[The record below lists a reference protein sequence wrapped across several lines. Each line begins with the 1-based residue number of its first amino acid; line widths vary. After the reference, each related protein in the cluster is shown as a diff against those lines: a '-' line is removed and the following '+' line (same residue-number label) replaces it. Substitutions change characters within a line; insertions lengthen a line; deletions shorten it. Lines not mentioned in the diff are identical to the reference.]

1 VANPFFSDGG
11 FVIMKPTYA
20 LTAQKLTVHR
30 GSLCVLG
37 EVDLSIHA
45 AQWTCV
51 VGPNGAGKTTLLKAM
66 AGLLPSSGELRVQ
79 EQDLRT
85 LAAKDRAKMIAWLG
99 QQEQGSDD
107 LSVNDVVM
115 LGRLPHQSSW
125 VGADAKDTAQ
135 VQTWLTLLQLT
146 HLKDISLAQL
156 SAGERQRALLGRA
169 LAVQAPILLMDEPIA
184 NVDLPNQSDWLQT
197 VQQLTQ
203 QNTTVVSV
211 LHDLN
216 LAMRAD
222 HVVLMHQGR
231 LVIHAKP
238 DDPQLHQALMQV
250 FAQRITIHRVAD
262 QWVVLPL

>member
-1 VANPFFSDGG
+1 
-11 FVIMKPTYA
+11 MKPAYA
-20 LTAQKLTVHR
+20 LTAQKLTVQR
-30 GSLCVLG
+30 GSLSVLG

-45 AQWTCV
+45 TQWTCV

-66 AGLLPSSGELRVQ
+66 AGLLPSTGELHVQ
-79 EQDLRT
+79 DQDLRM

-125 VGADAKDTAQ
+125 VGADAQDIAQ
-135 VQTWLTLLQLT
+135 AQTWLALLQLMP
-146 HLKDISLAQL
+146 LREKSLAQL

-231 LVIHAKP
+231 VVIHAKP
-238 DDPQLHQALMQV
+238 DDPLLHKALMEV
-250 FAQRITIHRVAD
+250 FAHRIKIHRVAD
-262 QWVVLPL
+262 QWVVLPI

>member
-1 VANPFFSDGG
+1 
-11 FVIMKPTYA
+11 MKPAYA
-20 LTAQKLTVHR
+20 FTAQKLTVQR
-30 GSLCVLG
+30 GPLNVLC
-37 EVDLSIHA
+37 EVDLCVHA

-66 AGLLPSSGELRVQ
+66 AGLLPSTGELRVQ
-79 EQDLRT
+79 GQDVRM
-85 LAAKDRAKMIAWLG
+85 LAAKDRAKMMAWLG

-107 LSVNDVVM
+107 LSVTDVVM

-125 VGADAKDTAQ
+125 VGADSQDMAEAH
-135 VQTWLTLLQLT
+135 TWLAQLQLT
-146 HLKDISLAQL
+146 HLKEKSLSQL

-203 QNTTVVSV
+203 HNTTVVSV

-222 HVVLMHQGR
+222 HVVLMNQGR
-231 LVIHAKP
+231 LVIQAKP
-238 DDPQLHQALMQV
+238 DDPLLHQALMEV
-250 FAQRITIHRVAD
+250 FAYRISIHRLAD
-262 QWVVLPL
+262 QWVVLPI

>member
-1 VANPFFSDGG
+1 
-11 FVIMKPTYA
+11 MKSAYA
-20 LTAQKLTVHR
+20 LTAQKLTVQR
-30 GSLCVLG
+30 GSLRVLG
-37 EVDLSIHA
+37 EVDVSVHA
-45 AQWTCV
+45 GQWTCV

-66 AGLLPSSGELRVQ
+66 AGLLPSTGELHVHGR
-79 EQDLRT
+79 DLRT
-85 LAAKDRAKMIAWLG
+85 LHAKDRAKTVAWLG

-107 LSVNDVVM
+107 LSVSDVVM

-125 VGADAKDTAQ
+125 VGADAQDIAQ
-135 VQTWLTLLQLT
+135 AQTWLALLQLLP
-146 HLKDISLAQL
+146 LKEKSLAQL

-203 QNTTVVSV
+203 HNTTVVSV

-222 HVVLMHQGR
+222 HVVLMQQGR

-238 DDPQLHQALMQV
+238 DDPLLHKALMEV
-250 FAQRITIHRVAD
+250 FAHRITIHRVAD
-262 QWVVLPL
+262 QWVVLPN

>member
-1 VANPFFSDGG
+1 
-11 FVIMKPTYA
+11 
-20 LTAQKLTVHR
+20 LH
-30 GSLCVLG
+30 VL
-37 EVDLSIHA
+37 
-45 AQWTCV
+45 
-51 VGPNGAGKTTLLKAM
+51 
-66 AGLLPSSGELRVQ
+66 
-79 EQDLRT
+79 EQDLRM

-125 VGADAKDTAQ
+125 VGTDAQDVAQ
-135 VQTWLTLLQLT
+135 AQTWLALLQLIP
-146 HLKDISLAQL
+146 LREKSLAQL

-231 LVIHAKP
+231 VVIHAKP
-238 DDPQLHQALMQV
+238 DDPLLHKALMEV
-250 FAQRITIHRVAD
+250 FAHRIKIHRVAD
-262 QWVVLPL
+262 QWVVLPI

>member
-1 VANPFFSDGG
+1 
-11 FVIMKPTYA
+11 MKSSYA
-20 LTAQKLTVHR
+20 FTAQKLTVQR
-30 GSLCVLG
+30 GPLNVLS

-79 EQDLRT
+79 GQDLKL
-85 LAAKDRAKMIAWLG
+85 LAVKDRAKMIAWLG

-107 LSVNDVVM
+107 LSVSDVVM

-125 VGADAKDTAQ
+125 VGADSQDTAQ
-135 VQTWLTLLQLT
+135 VHTWLEQLQLMP
-146 HLKDISLAQL
+146 LKEKSLSQL

-169 LAVQAPILLMDEPIA
+169 LAVQAPMLLMDEPIA

-203 QNTTVVSV
+203 HNTTVVSV

-222 HVVLMHQGR
+222 HVVLMNQGR
-231 LVIHAKP
+231 LVIQAKP
-238 DDPQLHQALMQV
+238 DDPLLHQALMEV
-250 FAQRITIHRVAD
+250 FAHRITINRLAD

>member
-1 VANPFFSDGG
+1 
-11 FVIMKPTYA
+11 MKPSYA
-20 LTAQKLTVHR
+20 FTAQKLTVQR
-30 GSLCVLG
+30 GLLNVLC

-66 AGLLPSSGELRVQ
+66 AGLLPSTGELRVQ
-79 EQDLRT
+79 GHDLRK
-85 LAAKDRAKMIAWLG
+85 LSAKDRAKMMAWLG

-107 LSVNDVVM
+107 LSVSDVVM

-125 VGADAKDTAQ
+125 VGVDAQDIAQ
-135 VQTWLTLLQLT
+135 AQTWLTLLQLT
-146 HLKDISLAQL
+146 HLKDKSLSQL

-169 LAVQAPILLMDEPIA
+169 LAVQAPVLLMDEPIA

-203 QNTTVVSV
+203 HNTTVVSV

-222 HVVLMHQGR
+222 HVVLMHKGR

-238 DDPQLHQALMQV
+238 DDPLLHQALMEV
-250 FAQRITIHRVAD
+250 FAYRITINRVAD

>member
-1 VANPFFSDGG
+1 
-11 FVIMKPTYA
+11 MKPAYA
-20 LTAQKLTVHR
+20 LTAQKLTVQR
-30 GSLCVLG
+30 GSLSVLC

-66 AGLLPSSGELRVQ
+66 AGLLPSTGELHVQ
-79 EQDLRT
+79 DQDLRM

-125 VGADAKDTAQ
+125 VGADAQDIAQ
-135 VQTWLTLLQLT
+135 AQTWLALLQLMP
-146 HLKDISLAQL
+146 LREKSLAQL

-238 DDPQLHQALMQV
+238 DDPLLHKALMEV
-250 FAQRITIHRVAD
+250 FAHRIKIHRVAD
-262 QWVVLPL
+262 QWVVLPI

>member
-1 VANPFFSDGG
+1 
-11 FVIMKPTYA
+11 MKPIYA
-20 LTAQKLTVHR
+20 LSAQNLTVQR
-30 GSLCVLG
+30 GSLKVLC
-37 EVDLSIHA
+37 EVDLSIHE

-66 AGLLPSSGELRVQ
+66 AGLLPSTGELRVQ
-79 EQDLRT
+79 DQDLRT
-85 LAAKDRAKMIAWLG
+85 LHAKERAKMIAWLG

-125 VGADAKDTAQ
+125 MGADAKDIAQ
-135 VQTWLTLLQLT
+135 SQTWLALLQLT
-146 HLKDISLAQL
+146 HLKDKSLSQL

-169 LAVQAPILLMDEPIA
+169 LAVQAPLLLMDEPIA

-203 QNTTVVSV
+203 HKTTVVSV

-222 HVVLMHQGR
+222 HVVLMNQGR
-231 LVIHAKP
+231 LVIQAKP
-238 DDPQLHQALMQV
+238 DDPLLHQALMEV
-250 FAQRITIHRVAD
+250 FAHRITINRVAD

>member
-1 VANPFFSDGG
+1 
-11 FVIMKPTYA
+11 MKPAYA
-20 LTAQKLTVHR
+20 LTAQKLTVQR
-30 GSLCVLG
+30 GSLSVLC

-45 AQWTCV
+45 TQWTCV

-66 AGLLPSSGELRVQ
+66 AGLLPSTGELHVQ
-79 EQDLRT
+79 DQDLRK

-125 VGADAKDTAQ
+125 VGADAQDIAQ
-135 VQTWLTLLQLT
+135 AQTWLALLQLMP
-146 HLKDISLAQL
+146 LKEKSLAQL

-231 LVIHAKP
+231 VVIHAKP
-238 DDPQLHQALMQV
+238 DDPQLHKALMEV
-250 FAQRITIHRVAD
+250 FAHRIKIHRVAD
-262 QWVVLPL
+262 QWVVLPI

>member
-1 VANPFFSDGG
+1 
-11 FVIMKPTYA
+11 MKPTYA
-20 LTAQKLTVHR
+20 FTAQKLTVHR
-30 GSLCVLG
+30 GSLCVLS

-45 AQWTCV
+45 SQWTCV

-66 AGLLPSSGELRVQ
+66 AGLLPSTGELRVLG
-79 EQDLRT
+79 QDLRM
-85 LAAKDRAKMIAWLG
+85 LAAKDRAKMMAWLG

-107 LSVNDVVM
+107 LSVTDVVM
-115 LGRLPHQSSW
+115 LGRLPHQSFLL
-125 VGADAKDTAQ
+125 GANPQDMAQ
-135 VQTWLTLLQLT
+135 AQKWLAQLQLT
-146 HLKDISLAQL
+146 HLKEKSLAQL

-203 QNTTVVSV
+203 HNTTVVSV

-222 HVVLMHQGR
+222 HVVLMNQGR

-238 DDPQLHQALMQV
+238 DDPLLHQALMEV
-250 FAQRITIHRVAD
+250 FAHRITIHRVAD